1 MTMNMVLP
9 GQVLA
14 ALRSAG
20 VYPDGVSI
28 GDATDKATW
37 RVQPESMMEAAAPVF
52 VAFDTDAANTAQ
64 QWYLVRTER
73 DTLLYA
79 CDWTQ
84 ATDSPLSDADALAWR
99 TYRTALRQVPQVQS
113 DPYAIVWPTP
123 PFVID
128 PLPY

>member
-37 RVQPESMMEAAAPVF
+37 RVQPESMMGAAAPVF

-64 QWYLVRTER
+64 QWYVVRTER
-73 DTLLYA
+73 KLRTPRSPTRMRLRGGRIAPPFGRCRKCRQTPTRL
-79 CDWTQ
+79 
-84 ATDSPLSDADALAWR
+84 SGRRRPLS
-99 TYRTALRQVPQVQS
+99 
-113 DPYAIVWPTP
+113 
-123 PFVID
+123 
-128 PLPY
+128 